1 MPPRERQPRSDA
13 LAHRNQL
20 LEAALHVFTE
30 QGVSV
35 ALDLVTERAG
45 VSRATLYRN
54 FADRSALLHAL
65 LVHIL
70 DRLAAK
76 AQVLEAR
83 GDPNALF
90 EFLRLWAHESVLTV
104 PLTDYWRSLPQDDP
118 LVLSLRERLLQVVTP
133 LLDHAKS
140 AGRCRADLEAR
151 DLLLIV
157 GMFSAARR
165 GRTKAERLQLS
176 ERAWCLIME
185 GLRPLP
191 SQDAPATTQPEGAAC

>member
-1 MPPRERQPRSDA
+1 MTSPRERQPRSDA
-13 LAHRNQL
+13 LAHRSQL

-54 FADRSALLHAL
+54 FADRSALLRAL

-76 AQVLEAR
+76 AQVMEAKN
-83 GDPNALF
+83 DPAALF

-118 LVLSLRERLLQVVTP
+118 LVLDLRHRLLTVVTP
-133 LLDHAKS
+133 LLEHAKA
-140 AGRCRADLEAR
+140 AGCCRGDLQAT

-165 GRTKAERLQLS
+165 GRTPEERLQLS
-176 ERAWCLIME
+176 DRAWQLITE
-185 GLRPLP
+185 GLRP
-191 SQDAPATTQPEGAAC
+191 APAEGEGAQA

>member
-1 MPPRERQPRSDA
+1 MPPRERQLRSDA
-13 LAHRNQL
+13 LAHRSQL

-54 FADRSALLHAL
+54 FADRSALLRAL

-70 DRLAAK
+70 DRLTAK

-140 AGRCRADLEAR
+140 AGRCRADLESR

-191 SQDAPATTQPEGAAC
+191 SQDAPQDALHEGAPC